1 MSQLDN
7 PVIRFFIPPARLLAI
22 ISGWWML
29 ALSLLTCVEIVLR
42 KFFAMSIQGIDEIGA
57 YTLAIVSA
65 FGFASALMV
74 KAHTRVD
81 FLVGRLPAFLRALL
95 NAAAYVL
102 LAAMAGYAAWRGW
115 AVLDESLEFQA
126 HANSPLQTP
135 LWIPQSAWLAG
146 IGLFA
151 ASSGAMAAHALL
163 LLLTSWRQVNRYYG
177 PLTLDEEIETEVSA
191 LKERGGVEGAGA

>member
-7 PVIRFFIPPARLLAI
+7 PVIRFFTPPARLLAI
-22 ISGWWML
+22 LSGWWLL
-29 ALSLLTCVEIVLR
+29 ALSFLTCVEIVLR
-42 KFFAMSIQGIDEIGA
+42 KFFSMSIQGIDEIGA

-81 FLVGRLPAFLRALL
+81 FLVGRLPAFVRAIL
-95 NAAAYVL
+95 NASAYVL
-102 LAAMAGYAAWRGW
+102 LALMAGYAAWRGW
-115 AVLDESLEFQA
+115 AVLDESIEFQA

-151 ASSGAMAAHALL
+151 AASGAMAAHALL
-163 LLLTSWRQVNRYYG
+163 LLVFSWRSVNRFYG

-191 LKERGGVEGAGA
+191 LKERGGAEGAGA

>member
-7 PVIRFFIPPARLLAI
+7 PVIRFFTPPARLLAI
-22 ISGWWML
+22 LSGWWML
-29 ALSLLTCVEIVLR
+29 ALSFLTCVEILLR
-42 KFFAMSIQGIDEIGA
+42 KFFSMSIQGIDEIGA

-81 FLVGRLPAFLRALL
+81 FLVGRLPAFLRAVL
-95 NAAAYVL
+95 NASAYVL
-102 LAAMAGYAAWRGW
+102 LALMAGYAAWRGW
-115 AVLDESLEFQA
+115 AVLDESIEFQA

-146 IGLFA
+146 IALFA
-151 ASSGAMAAHALL
+151 ASAGAMAAHALIL
-163 LLLTSWRQVNRYYG
+163 LLFSWRQVNRFYG

-191 LKERGGVEGAGA
+191 LKERGGAEGAGA